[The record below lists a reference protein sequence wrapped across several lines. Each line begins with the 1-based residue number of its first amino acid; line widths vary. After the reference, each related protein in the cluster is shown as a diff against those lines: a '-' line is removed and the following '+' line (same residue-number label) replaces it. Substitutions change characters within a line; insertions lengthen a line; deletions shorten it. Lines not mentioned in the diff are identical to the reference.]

1 MASSI
6 IPGYRMKKIVIS
18 EPSLPELDDV
28 VSALSDIWAS
38 KWLTNDGPYLNRF
51 EHQLREYLGA
61 AYLSV
66 QNNGHSS
73 LEVGLRALDVKGEVI
88 TTPYSFV
95 STSLAI
101 RNIGAQVVYADIAEG
116 GVNIDP
122 YSVEEMITDKTSA
135 IVAVHTYGIPC
146 DIPALTQ
153 ISEKYGLKL
162 IFDGAHSFGVRLDHR
177 PISSYGDMTM
187 FSFHATKLFHCI
199 EGGAVIVQD
208 SAVLDRVRK
217 IRNFGISGPDN
228 IDGEGTNAKLNE
240 LLAAVGLLNLNSI
253 DSEIR
258 RRAEL
263 SDLYTQRLA
272 GIDEINCL
280 AVPQNVTWNYSYFP
294 VFFDLDSLP
303 MTTFDIEAAL
313 KDLGI
318 LARRYFSTSL
328 NTVDIFQNCKGAA
341 QCGNS
346 ETLAQR
352 VLCLPIH
359 GGMTNDDVLLVC
371 SGIKKIL
378 EN

>member
-1 MASSI
+1 
-6 IPGYRMKKIVIS
+6 MKKIIIS
-18 EPSLPELDDV
+18 EPYLPELDDV
-28 VSALSDIWAS
+28 VSALSDIWVS
-38 KWLTNDGPYLNRF
+38 KWLTNDGPYLKGF
-51 EHQLREYLGA
+51 EHQLQEYLGA
-61 AYLSV
+61 DYLSV

-101 RNIGAQVVYADIAEG
+101 RNIGAQVVYADITEG

-122 YSVEEMITDKTSA
+122 YSVEKMITDRTSA

-146 DIPALTQ
+146 DIPALTE
-153 ISEKYGLKL
+153 ISKKYGIKL
-162 IFDGAHSFGVRLDHR
+162 IFDGAHSFGVRLDNM
-177 PISSYGDMTM
+177 PISSFGDMTM
-187 FSFHATKLFHCI
+187 YSFHATKLFHCI
-199 EGGAVIVQD
+199 EGGALIVQD
-208 SAVLDRVRK
+208 SALLDRVRK

-240 LLAAVGLLNLNSI
+240 ILAAIGLLNLSSI
-253 DSEIR
+253 DSEIQ

-263 SDLYTQRLA
+263 SNLYSQCLA
-272 GIDEINCL
+272 GIDEISCL
-280 AVPQNVTWNYSYFP
+280 VVPDNVIWNYSYFP
-294 VFFDLDSLP
+294 VFFDLGSLS
-303 MTTFDIEAAL
+303 MTTLDIEVAL

-328 NTVDIFQNCKGAA
+328 NTIDIFRDCKGAT
-341 QCGNS
+341 QCENS
-346 ETLAQR
+346 ETLAQC

-359 GGMTNDDVLLVC
+359 GGMTDDDVLLVC
-371 SGIKKIL
+371 NGMKKIL